1 MAKRQKL
8 SVTSQNALINQIPC
22 LTYNNNDIIDIVIK
36 IKENIITNKFQFP
49 KPSNKGLFDK
59 IHYITKEK
67 KNIKCKII
75 AGSIKCIRDGNKY
88 YKYSNGIWEKAIF
101 HKNEIFWIT
110 QIKSMDL
117 IGDSLTN
124 LPNFVVS
131 LTNLQELILKNNK
144 LTVIPNSIERLT
156 NLQILD
162 LSYNKL
168 TNLPNSIGKL
178 CNLQKLDLTHNKLRS
193 LPRVFAL
200 KGCSDCLYS
209 IKDFTKLSELYI
221 DESSYQIDNL
231 DCECEILVL
240 GSITNKITNLPF
252 NLKELYLKKDID
264 ISMIKIPFGCEIKY
278 DHDSILKY
286 NIFNVR
292 CFSVFQYNMIISNP
306 PYPST
311 KRLFYV

>member
-8 SVTSQNALINQIPC
+8 STIAQNALIRQIPC

-36 IKENIITNKFQFP
+36 IKENIITNKYQFP
-49 KPSNKGLFDK
+49 KPSNEGLFDK

-75 AGSIKCIRDGNKY
+75 VGSIKCIQDGNKY
-88 YKYSNGIWEKAIF
+88 YKYKNGTWEKAIF

-110 QIKSMDL
+110 LGNNFIKFKNTIIKSNIYNLDL
-117 IGDSLTN
+117 IKKSLTK
-124 LPNFVVS
+124 LPKFVVS

-178 CNLQKLDLTHNKLRS
+178 CNLQILDLTHNKLRG
-193 LPRVFAL
+193 LPRAFAL
-200 KGCSDCLYS
+200 GSYSNCPYS
-209 IKDFTKLSELYI
+209 IKDFTKLSELLI

-231 DCECEILVL
+231 DCEC
-240 GSITNKITNLPF
+240 
-252 NLKELYLKKDID
+252 
-264 ISMIKIPFGCEIKY
+264 
-278 DHDSILKY
+278 
-286 NIFNVR
+286 
-292 CFSVFQYNMIISNP
+292 
-306 PYPST
+306 
-311 KRLFYV
+311 